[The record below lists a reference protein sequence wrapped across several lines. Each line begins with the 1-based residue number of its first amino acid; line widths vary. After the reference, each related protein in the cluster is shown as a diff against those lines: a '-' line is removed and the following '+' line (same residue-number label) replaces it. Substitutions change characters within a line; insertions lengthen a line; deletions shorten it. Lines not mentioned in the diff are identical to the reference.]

1 MSTPSDVA
9 RIRDLNK
16 QLYDLNKRLAQLQRV
31 AEAAQKQAEAL
42 QERLAFSHDPEAIR
56 ARWRM
61 TAPILQGHVLLAIG
75 RFPSSDD
82 AVEFEAPDW
91 RLLASVRNI
100 LQTAERRLAELATPD
115 ASVVDEGAV

>member
-1 MSTPSDVA
+1 MSTPSDVE

-42 QERLAFSHDPEAIR
+42 QERLAYSHDPEAIR

-61 TAPILQGHVLLAIG
+61 TAPILQGHVLQAIG
-75 RFPSSDD
+75 RFPSIDD

-91 RLLASVRNI
+91 RLLANVQNI

>member
-1 MSTPSDVA
+1 MSTPSDVD

-31 AEAAQKQAEAL
+31 AEAAQKHVEAL
-42 QERLAFSHDPEAIR
+42 QERLALSHDPEAIR

-61 TAPILQGHVLLAIG
+61 TAPILQSHVLQAIG

-82 AVEFEAPDW
+82 AVAFAAQDW
-91 RLLASVRNI
+91 RLLANVRNI
-100 LQTAERRLAELATPD
+100 LQTAERRLAELGPPD
-115 ASVVDEGAV
+115 ATGAEEGAL

>member
-1 MSTPSDVA
+1 MSTPSDVE

-16 QLYDLNKRLAQLQRV
+16 QLYDLNQRLVQLQQV

-42 QERLAFSHDPEAIR
+42 QERLAYSHDPEAIR

-75 RFPSSDD
+75 RFPSNDD
-82 AVEFEAPDW
+82 AVEFEARDW

-115 ASVVDEGAV
+115 ASVIDEGTR

>member
-1 MSTPSDVA
+1 MSTPSDVE

-42 QERLAFSHDPEAIR
+42 QERLAYSHDPEAIR

-82 AVEFEAPDW
+82 AVALEAPDW
-91 RLLASVRNI
+91 RLLASVRII
-100 LQTAERRLAELATPD
+100 LQTAERRLAELAAPD
-115 ASVVDEGAV
+115 ASVVDEGTV